1 MELIYLIS
9 QNDYDNKTYLN
20 KEKRTL
26 YTWNTLKL
34 RVDEFDGLMMVLD
47 SNKLTLDTSY
57 DKKGRVI
64 YNTDNS
70 LEKAIYY
77 VEPFKHKG
85 CIHCMMNTS
94 IIDDKWCY
102 PVLKKY
108 IKPNDEVCVF
118 AFSFF
123 DDTKN
128 LNDWNKQYAKGQGI
142 WYKENTDVFYKYG
155 LKENQIHWVN
165 YFTNTKEEIENK
177 ILNSSIILFTGGAP
191 DLMMKRIKE
200 FKLKSLLKNYQGL
213 MMGYSAGAM
222 IQLGEYHI
230 TPDSDYPGFK
240 YLTGLACINDFK
252 IEVHYHASNLQ
263 KECIDRVLKEKGQP
277 VYAIYEDGGL
287 IAANDKIE
295 LFGRVE
301 LFDR

>member
-1 MELIYLIS
+1 MELVHLIS
-9 QNDYDNKTYLN
+9 QEDYDNEIY
-20 KEKRTL
+20 KREVSHVL

-34 RVDEFDGLMMVLD
+34 MVKEYSGLMIVVD
-47 SNKLTLDTSY
+47 SKKLIVNSFY
-57 DKKGRVI
+57 DNRGRVL
-64 YNTDNS
+64 YETKQS
-70 LEKAIYY
+70 LESAIRY
-77 VEPFKHKG
+77 VEPFKYKG

-94 IIDDKWCY
+94 IIDDNWCY

-128 LNDWNKQYAKGQGI
+128 LSDWNKQYAPGQGI
-142 WYKENTDVFYKYG
+142 WYRANTDVFFKYG
-155 LKENQIHWVN
+155 IKKDQIHWVN
-165 YFTNTKEEIENK
+165 YFSDSKQEIENC

-200 FKLKSLLKNYQGL
+200 FKLKQVLKNYQGL
-213 MMGYSAGAM
+213 MIGYSAGAM

-230 TPDSDYPGFK
+230 TPDEDYPEFSYK
-240 YLTGLACINDFK
+240 TGLGCINDFK

-263 KECIDRVLKEKGQP
+263 RNYIERVMKEKNQP
-277 VYAIYEDGGL
+277 VYAIYEEGGL
-287 IAANDKIE
+287 IVDAGKIE
-295 LFGRVE
+295 LFGKVD
-301 LFDR
+301 LFE